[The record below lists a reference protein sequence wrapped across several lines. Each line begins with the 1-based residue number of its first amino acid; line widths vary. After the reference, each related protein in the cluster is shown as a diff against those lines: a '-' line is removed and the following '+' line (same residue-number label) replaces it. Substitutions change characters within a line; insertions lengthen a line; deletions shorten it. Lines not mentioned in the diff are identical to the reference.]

1 MSDSNRMSNA
11 PVYYVLA
18 QIKFTPVKAMK
29 KYVDDIQD
37 ALRLQGYPLFES
49 RESTQLKFEFNTPTE
64 PAQPSFETAQH
75 WYISNL
81 NRTSGF
87 VLGNDF
93 ITFHTTEYDTHQP
106 FIKELMKGLAA
117 VMEHPKPA
125 LVTRLGLRYLD
136 AVLPEN
142 GETIEQYLCEGL
154 HGIDLDLNQIQAVNE
169 LVFQTKVGPIIDN
182 GFLVT
187 RLHKMHGQ
195 LGFPPDMVPIGVDMI
210 PRFRTEHVLWHGIID
225 TDHYVEGSLPPAI
238 DLIEEHFTSLHS
250 VIKGTFNK
258 IISQYAIDKWA

>member
-1 MSDSNRMSNA
+1 MSDNKRMSNA

-49 RESTQLKFEFNTPTE
+49 RESTQIKFEFSAPNE
-64 PAQPSFETAQH
+64 PAQPAFETVQQ
-75 WYISNL
+75 WYMSDL

-93 ITFHTTEYDTHQP
+93 ITYHTTDYETHQP
-106 FIKELMKGLAA
+106 FLKELMKGLTV
-117 VMEHPKPA
+117 VMNNPKPA
-125 LVTRLGLRYLD
+125 LITRLGLRYLD
-136 AVLPEN
+136 AVLPEA

-154 HGIDLDLNQIQAVNE
+154 HGLDLKLQQVQSVNE
-169 LVFQTKVGPIIDN
+169 MVFQTNVGPVISN
-182 GFLVT
+182 GFIVT
-187 RLHKMHGQ
+187 RLHKMNGQ
-195 LGFPPDMVPIGVDMI
+195 LGFPPDMVPIGVDMLE
-210 PRFRTEHVLWHGIID
+210 RFKTTTPLWHGIID
-225 TDHYVEGSLPPAI
+225 TDHYVEGNVPPSI
-238 DLIEEHFTSLHS
+238 DLVEEQFISLHS

-258 IISQYAIDKWA
+258 MISPYATAKWS

>member
-1 MSDSNRMSNA
+1 MSDIVRMSNA

-49 RESTQLKFEFNTPTE
+49 RESTQLKFEFNTPSE
-64 PAQPSFETAQH
+64 PAQPAFETVQH
-75 WYISNL
+75 WYMSDL
-81 NRTSGF
+81 KRTSGF

-93 ITFHTTEYDTHQP
+93 ITFQTTEYDTHQP
-106 FIKELMKGLAA
+106 FIKELMKGFTA
-117 VMEHPKPA
+117 VMDHPKPA

-154 HGIDLDLNQIQAVNE
+154 HGINLELDQIQSVNE
-169 LVFQTKVGPIIDN
+169 LVFQTKVGPIVEN

-187 RLHKMHGQ
+187 RLHKMRGQ
-195 LGFPPDMVPIGVDMI
+195 LGFPPDMIPVGVDMI
-210 PRFRTEHVLWHGIID
+210 QRFRTEHELWHGIID
-225 TDHYVEGSLPPAI
+225 TDHYVEGSMPAVV
-238 DLIEEHFTSLHS
+238 DVIEKQLTSLHS
-250 VIKGTFNK
+250 VVKGTFNK
-258 IISQYAIDKWA
+258 MISQYAIDKWA